1 MYTILKFNEGIPT
14 VFRYESKTKKVLKDL
29 INETL
34 YGKVKYD
41 YAKELKESELKIV
54 RITPG
59 ILNAMPRIPL
69 KIIREY
75 CSFKKIVSE
84 EQYISEIQRRFESGK
99 EHGWNDTYE
108 YCKRRVDEDTIK
120 EIDYF
125 ALISGEPKKEIK
137 KYVFD
142 ILTLKQQRLF
152 KKSFDAMID
161 MSLHNMYLSWDISDG
176 KETFSIKNSEDN

>member
-1 MYTILKFNEGIPT
+1 MYTILKFNGEVPT
-14 VFRYESKTKKVLKDL
+14 VFRYESKSKKVLKDL
-29 INETL
+29 INKTL
-34 YGKVKYD
+34 YGKVKYK
-41 YAKELKESELKIV
+41 YAEELKKSELKIIK
-54 RITPG
+54 ITPG
-59 ILNAMPRIPL
+59 ILDKMPKIPL
-69 KIIREY
+69 KIIRKY
-75 CSFKKIVSE
+75 CAFKYIVND
-84 EQYISEIQRRFESGK
+84 EQYLSEIQRRIESWK
-99 EHGWNDTYE
+99 VHGWNDTYE
-108 YCKRRVDEDTIK
+108 YHKRHVDEDTIK

-161 MSLHNMYLSWDISDG
+161 MSLHNMYLSWNISDG

>member
-1 MYTILKFNEGIPT
+1 MYTILKFNGKVPT
-14 VFRYESKTKKVLKDL
+14 VFRYESKSKKVLKDL

-54 RITPG
+54 KITPG
-59 ILNAMPRIPL
+59 ILDKMPKIPL

-75 CSFKKIVSE
+75 CSFKYIVND
-84 EQYISEIQRRFESGK
+84 EQYNAEISRSIESEK
-99 EHGWNDTYE
+99 EHGWREKTYE
-108 YCKRRVDEDTIK
+108 YHKRYVDAGIIK

-125 ALISGEPKKEIK
+125 ALIAAKPKEEIK

-142 ILTLKQQRLF
+142 ILTLKQQKLF

-161 MSLHNMYLSWDISDG
+161 MSLHNMYLSWIVVMGS
-176 KETFSIKNSEDN
+176 KRLL